1 MQSSSKYYDNK
12 IEVKNKGAR
21 VMDMD
26 KLNEGQLYVLDM
38 HGDIKC
44 GPLVNKTLSNL
55 SKINAINY
63 YGIYFRI
70 GLAKYDGITMTDQIH
85 QYHLQSHLN
94 LHSIKLK
101 IYEYNLSSQLQEQI
115 KTWRYYK
122 KTINNLCKE
131 LNICEDIERMI
142 NKYF

>member
-1 MQSSSKYYDNK
+1 MQFFNNIFD
-12 IEVKNKGAR
+12 VKNKGKL
-21 VMDMD
+21 VLDIG
-26 KLNEGQLYVLDM
+26 KLNEGQTYILYM
-38 HGDIKC
+38 SGDIKC
-44 GPLVNKTLSNL
+44 GPLIKNTLQL
-55 SKINAINY
+55 CMTDPQLY

-115 KTWRYYK
+115 KTWRYYR
-122 KTINNLCKE
+122 KTIFNLCKE
-131 LNICEDIERMI
+131 LNIPEDIERLI